1 VSPLHSLVMVSACSF
16 HAVDL
21 ADPLSVAWSG
31 SATVASC
38 GRIDC
43 VVNSAGITTLG
54 TLLNTT
60 VELFDAHIAI
70 NLRARIA
77 LSDHATAG
85 PVLPRTIS
93 RGSRTDSRVSSRTP
107 SSRSTAAR
115 TAHWAWTGA
124 S

>member
-1 VSPLHSLVMVSACSF
+1 MVSGCSF

-21 ADPLSVAWSG
+21 ADPLSVAG
-31 SATVASC
+31 ERQRDRGQLRQDRLC
-38 GRIDC
+38 RQP
-43 VVNSAGITTLG
+43 AGITTLG
-54 TLLNTT
+54 TLLDTA